1 MGFLDEGLTTRN
13 RWEKGD
19 LVTIAQG
26 MIEGHILMI
35 DRRKNIG
42 GRQLVAYAGPSRLY
56 GAWRG
61 DDGEIVLC
69 ELFAQAG
76 KKLDGDAHGDCSVL
90 A

>member
-1 MGFLDEGLTTRN
+1 
-13 RWEKGD
+13 
-19 LVTIAQG
+19 
-26 MIEGHILMI
+26 
-35 DRRKNIG
+35 
-42 GRQLVAYAGPSRLY
+42 LY